1 MADKKQQPTRVSDR
15 ALEMVM
21 RDVLD
26 GMMELSLVSAYSE
39 RNVDFEIIAIERED
53 SGGHNAVSADRGPDA
68 YSSADIISFPQLR
81 KAAG

>member
-1 MADKKQQPTRVSDR
+1 MTDNKQQPTRVSDR

-26 GMMELSLVSAYSE
+26 GLMELSLVSAYGES
-39 RNVDFEIIAIERED
+39 NVDFEIIAIEPAD
-53 SGGHNAVSADRGPDA
+53 NDGHDAASTHQEPDA
-68 YSSADIISFPQLR
+68 CSADIISFPQLR

>member
-39 RNVDFEIIAIERED
+39 RDVDFEIITIEREHGD
-53 SGGHNAVSADRGPDA
+53 GHNVSSVNKEPDA
-68 YSSADIISFPQLR
+68 YSADIISFPQLR

>member
-26 GMMELSLVSAYSE
+26 GMMELSLVSAYGE
-39 RNVDFEIIAIERED
+39 RNVDFEIIAIEREYRD
-53 SGGHNAVSADRGPDA
+53 GHDAISADQEPDA
-68 YSSADIISFPQLR
+68 CSADIISFPQLR

>member
-39 RNVDFEIIAIERED
+39 RSVDFEVITIEREHD
-53 SGGHNAVSADRGPDA
+53 EGRRTASADQEPDTC
-68 YSSADIISFPQLR
+68 SADIISFPQLR

>member
-1 MADKKQQPTRVSDR
+1 MAENRRQPTRVSDR

-26 GMMELSLVSAYSE
+26 GMMELSLVSAYGE
-39 RNVDFEIIAIERED
+39 RSVDFEIIAIEPGDCD
-53 SGGHNAVSADRGPDA
+53 SHDAALADQEPDTGC
-68 YSSADIISFPQLR
+68 ADIISFPQLR

>member
-1 MADKKQQPTRVSDR
+1 MADKKQQPTRVNDR

-26 GMMELSLVSAYSE
+26 GMMELSLVSAYGE
-39 RNVDFEIIAIERED
+39 RNVDFEIIAIERAD
-53 SGGHNAVSADRGPDA
+53 SDGGDAVSTDQEPDGC
-68 YSSADIISFPQLR
+68 SADIISFPQLR

>member
-1 MADKKQQPTRVSDR
+1 MADKKQQPTRVGDR

-39 RNVDFEIIAIERED
+39 RCVDFEIITIEREHGD
-53 SGGHNAVSADRGPDA
+53 GHHSASADKEPDA
-68 YSSADIISFPQLR
+68 YSADIISFPKLR

>member
-39 RNVDFEIIAIERED
+39 RSVDFEVVTIERAHDED
-53 SGGHNAVSADRGPDA
+53 RRAASANQEPDA
-68 YSSADIISFPQLR
+68 CSADIISFPQLR

>member
-39 RNVDFEIIAIERED
+39 HGVDFEIISIEREHVD
-53 SGGHNAVSADRGPDA
+53 DHHAASADKEPDA
-68 YSSADIISFPQLR
+68 YSADIISFPQLR

>member
-1 MADKKQQPTRVSDR
+1 MADKNRQPTRVSDY

-39 RNVDFEIIAIERED
+39 RSVDFEIIAIERED
-53 SGGHNAVSADRGPDA
+53 RDGRDAVSADQGPDA
-68 YSSADIISFPQLR
+68 FSADIISFPPLR
-81 KAAG
+81 KVAG

>member
-1 MADKKQQPTRVSDR
+1 MSDKKQQPTLVSDR

-39 RNVDFEIIAIERED
+39 HGADFEIIAIERD
-53 SGGHNAVSADRGPDA
+53 HDDGHHAASADQEPDA
-68 YSSADIISFPQLR
+68 YSADIISFPQLR

>member
-26 GMMELSLVSAYSE
+26 GMMELSLVSAYSN
-39 RNVDFEIIAIERED
+39 RNVDFEIIAIERVDAD
-53 SGGHNAVSADRGPDA
+53 SHDIVSAHRDA
-68 YSSADIISFPQLR
+68 CSADIISFPQLR

>member
-39 RNVDFEIIAIERED
+39 RSVDFEIISIEGEHD
-53 SGGHNAVSADRGPDA
+53 EGHHAASADQEPDA
-68 YSSADIISFPQLR
+68 YSADIISFPQLR

>member
-1 MADKKQQPTRVSDR
+1 MVENRRQPRRVSDR

-26 GMMELSLVSAYSE
+26 GMMELSLVSAYGE
-39 RNVDFEIIAIERED
+39 RNVDFEIIAIEPGDCD
-53 SGGHNAVSADRGPDA
+53 SYDAALADQEPDTG
-68 YSSADIISFPQLR
+68 SADIISFPQLR